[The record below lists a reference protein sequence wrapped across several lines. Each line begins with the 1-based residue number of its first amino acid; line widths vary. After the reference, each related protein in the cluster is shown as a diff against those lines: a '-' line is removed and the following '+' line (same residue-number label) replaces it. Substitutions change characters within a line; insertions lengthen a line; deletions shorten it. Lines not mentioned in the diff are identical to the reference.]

1 MKRVYLILT
10 SLAVSATAFS
20 QHIAKIKLANGQKIV
35 VESVTD
41 IQASLTMGME
51 LSSNSTILHALEVK
65 NSTADNYTISSTI
78 TKMKLTSNMMG
89 QASIYDSESKTG
101 NDKQMAEIFDDKVNK
116 PVDVTLNNTTGQA
129 VTDNNKEKQ
138 KDTDDSNPM
147 VDMMKIFTDN
157 ASEEAI
163 VSGAFEMI
171 PKGKST
177 GDSWGDSTTTKDI
190 KTIRSF
196 TLKSVTGNEA
206 VIQSNVVSKA
216 VNKMDFQGMEFII
229 KTETSTNS
237 EILTDISTGLVKKRT
252 GVADITGTLPMM
264 GQEMPISAKVTS
276 TTIYK

>member
-1 MKRVYLILT
+1 MKRVFLSVTI
-10 SLAVSATAFS
+10 LAVSAIAFS
-20 QHIAKIKLANGQKIV
+20 QPTAKIKLTDGQKIV
-35 VESVTD
+35 AESVTD

-51 LSSNSTILHALEVK
+51 LSSNSTTLNAMEVK
-65 NSTADNYTISSTI
+65 SSNADNYFISSTL
-78 TKMKLTSNMMG
+78 TKMKVTSNMMG
-89 QASIYDSESKTG
+89 QASNYDSENKTG
-101 NDKQMAEIFDDKVNK
+101 NDEQMAKIFDDRLNK

-129 VTDNNKEKQ
+129 VTEK
-138 KDTDDSNPM
+138 KSAKKTDADETNP
-147 VDMMKIFTDN
+147 VADMMKIFTDN

-177 GDSWGDSTTTKDI
+177 GDSWGDTTTARDM

-206 VIQSNVVSKA
+206 IILSNVVLTA
-216 VNKMDFQGMEFII
+216 VNKLDFQGMEFII
-229 KTETSTNS
+229 NTETKTKS
-237 EILTDISTGLVKKRT
+237 EIVADISTGLVMKRT
-252 GVADITGTLPMM
+252 GVADITGTIPMM